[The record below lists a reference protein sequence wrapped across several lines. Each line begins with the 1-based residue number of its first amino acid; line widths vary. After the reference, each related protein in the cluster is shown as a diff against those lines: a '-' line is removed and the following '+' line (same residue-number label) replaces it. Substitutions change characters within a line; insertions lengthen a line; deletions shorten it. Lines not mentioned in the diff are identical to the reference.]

1 MAMPKGYAGNV
12 AIINLGEQ
20 KADIIPTEKFLKDY
34 DIDPRL
40 WLGGD
45 GFITKILWKDFP
57 KAIDPLG
64 PENEIIIAG
73 GPWTATAAPQAGRA
87 MLGCISPETGGY
99 SSGSFGWYFPATLKY
114 AGFDIL
120 IVRGKATSPVYVFI
134 DNQEI
139 TFRDASNIWGKETGE
154 TVKAIRDELG
164 ERYESEIRVFSIGI
178 AGEHLVRYATAI
190 GDATSSP
197 GRSGG
202 GTVMGT
208 KNLKA
213 IAVRGTGEIP
223 INDPRGLLDA
233 SYKAV
238 KTLFAEEPTLKIW
251 QEHGATTDLSVVS
264 NWPLTGDRI
273 VENRAAADFPL
284 LKNAGCLNCF
294 APCYHWVQLKEGKYE
309 GLRQLGAHMTFLT
322 TGMRNLGILEFDEWM
337 YYERLLQELALDPAS
352 FSMAFSYAVD
362 LFAEGILTTKDTD
375 GLIMKR
381 GDIELVKDVAHKV
394 AYREGKFGNLLAD
407 GVTEMANKLGKKAA
421 AIMPQTVKGKPSIQ
435 RDAKLQA
442 LMWSFGALTSPR
454 GGDWLRLHN
463 TWELAFM
470 PETRDSYPK
479 LIGKTNLEMYK
490 DALAKLDIPDE
501 LKKQIFGDPPKVDA
515 DWVKGTKGK
524 ALFSVWTEN
533 FVSLFNNLVHCMFGA
548 ATEFMMVCIGPSTYA
563 DILNKITGW
572 DVTYEELMTVGERAW
587 NLQRLLNYRLKG
599 WDIKDDS
606 FAGDLAYEPGEIGIY
621 RNKLVPWAETLQEYY
636 AIRGWSKEGIPT
648 KAKLS
653 KLKLDNELKEVK
665 SLNLPD

>member
-1 MAMPKGYAGNV
+1 MALPKGYAGNV
-12 AIINLGEQ
+12 AILDLTEQ
-20 KADIIPTEKFLKDY
+20 KSEIIPTEQFWKDY
-34 DIDPRL
+34 EIEPRL

-45 GFITKILWKDFP
+45 GFITKILWKDYP
-57 KAIDPLG
+57 KPIDPLG
-64 PENEIIIAG
+64 PENEIIIAT
-73 GPWTATAAPQAGRA
+73 GPWTATAAPQAGRS
-87 MLGCISPETGGY
+87 MLGCISPETGGF

-120 IVRGKATSPVYVFI
+120 IVRGKAASPVYVFI

-154 TVKAIRDELG
+154 TVKMIREELG
-164 ERYESEIRVFSIGI
+164 ERYESEIRVLSIGI
-178 AGEHLVRYATAI
+178 AGEHMVRYATAI

-223 INDPRGLLDA
+223 IHDPRGLLDA

-238 KTLFAEEPTLKIW
+238 TTLLEQEPTIKIW
-251 QEHGATTDLSVVS
+251 KEHGATTDLSSVA
-264 NWPLTGDRI
+264 NWPLTGDRLA
-273 VENRAAADFPL
+273 ENRKAADIPL
-284 LKNAGCLNCF
+284 LNNAGCLNCF
-294 APCYHWVQLKEGKYE
+294 APCYHWLQIKEGKYE
-309 GLRQLGAHMTFLT
+309 GLRQLGGHMTFLT
-322 TGMRNLGILEFDEWM
+322 TGLRNLGIEDFNDWI

-352 FSMAFSYAVD
+352 FSMAFSFAVD
-362 LFAEGILTTKDTD
+362 LFVKGLITTGDTD
-375 GLIMKR
+375 GLVLKR
-381 GDIELVKDVAHKV
+381 GDGELIWEVARKV
-394 AYREGKFGNLLAD
+394 AYREGKLGDLLAD
-407 GVTEMANKLGKKAA
+407 GVTGMAKKLGKEAE

-463 TWELAFM
+463 TWELAFL
-470 PETRDSYPK
+470 PENRDTYPK
-479 LIGKTNLEMYK
+479 FIGKTNMEMYK
-490 DALAKLDIPDE
+490 TALELLDMPDE

-515 DWVKGTKGK
+515 DWVKGTAGK

-548 ATEFMMVCIGPSTYA
+548 ATEFMMVCLGPTTYA
-563 DILNKITGW
+563 EILNKITGW
-572 DVTYEELMTVGERAW
+572 DVTYEELMAVGERSW
-587 NLQRLLNYRLKG
+587 NLQRLFNYRLKG
-599 WDIKDDS
+599 WDVKDDS
-606 FAGDLAYEPGEIGIY
+606 FAGDLAYEPGTIGIY
-621 RNKLVPWAETLQEYY
+621 KNKIVPWSDTLQEYY
-636 AIRGWSKEGIPT
+636 ALRGWSPEGIPT
-648 KAKLS
+648 REKLVQMKLS
-653 KLKLDNELKEVK
+653 NELKEVK
-665 SLNLPD
+665 LPE